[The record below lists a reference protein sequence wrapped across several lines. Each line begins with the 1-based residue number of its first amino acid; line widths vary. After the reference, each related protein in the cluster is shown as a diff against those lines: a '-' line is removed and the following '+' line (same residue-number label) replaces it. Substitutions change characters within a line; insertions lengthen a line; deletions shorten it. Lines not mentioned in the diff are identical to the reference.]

1 MKTTMTKKLMVLA
14 AAISTLSMLSAT
26 ASAQQPVGAAP
37 APQVNA
43 PVQYAPRPMPMPYG
57 VAPMP
62 RYGQMPYAP
71 MPYANGP
78 YGHPVPNP
86 SMYAPRPYGNPM
98 PWGGNRNGF
107 GRGMPFE
114 SNFTPWSRRFWNEIG
129 DGGDNPFRNMD
140 GWFRPG
146 DPKEGAAQ
154 MWDDM
159 LNAPSEMGQMPG
171 GWTAPSVSVPN
182 PIDVGDEFSNAAR
195 DMPGEM
201 RNQMDNID
209 IQTW

>member
-1 MKTTMTKKLMVLA
+1 MIKKLTTLA
-14 AAISTLSMLSAT
+14 VAVAAMTSLTT
-26 ASAQQPVGAAP
+26 AFAQQPVNGMAP
-37 APQVNA
+37 APQNMPMA
-43 PVQYAPRPMPMPYG
+43 PQGMPMPYG
-57 VAPMP
+57 RAPMP
-62 RYGQMPYAP
+62 YGRAPMPYANS
-71 MPYANGP
+71 PYANGP
-78 YGHPVPNP
+78 YGNPMMPNP
-86 SMYAPRPYGNPM
+86 YMGNPYAYG
-98 PWGGNRNGF
+98 PRGFNNGFFPGNRNGF

-114 SNFTPWSRRFWNEIG
+114 SNFTPWSRRFWDEIG

-171 GWTAPSVSVPN
+171 GWTAPSISVPN
-182 PIDVGDEFSNAAR
+182 PVDVGDEFSNAAR

-201 RNQMDNID
+201 KNQMDNID